1 MYCNLS
7 VGRLLWFVCWQVSV
21 ECVLRE
27 GLERRV
33 AEEVD
38 ERTAAQQHG
47 TYEQHNFVC
56 I

>member
-1 MYCNLS
+1 
-7 VGRLLWFVCWQVSV
+7 V

-47 TYEQHNFVC
+47 TTHHTFLYRVHMHAC
-56 I
+56 SPA